1 LVSLA
6 SPIKDQAF
14 KVTEMSV
21 GHFMTAHNGLNA
33 NVPKIYYYLLFIY
46 LFLDTVSRTITV
58 TKIASVDYFTVV

>member
-1 LVSLA
+1 
-6 SPIKDQAF
+6 
-14 KVTEMSV
+14 
-21 GHFMTAHNGLNA
+21 MTAHNGLNA